1 MNSPTPSSPDADR
14 VQTKAEEYEPGWL
27 ARLAG
32 RLFGR
37 RRQAPVPADLANQV
51 TVLGIQNARFWADSQ
66 GGELAHEAARALERE
81 NAVAG
86 KTEGGHLLPAHFL
99 AISGGSDDGSF
110 GAGLICGWSDA
121 GTMPTFKLVTGVSTG
136 AMIAPFAFLGRSYM
150 DGLRAVYTM
159 IGPDNVLKKLG
170 IQNAVFGEALADT
183 APLYGLI
190 THYVNERTL
199 ADVASEYKRGRLLL
213 IGTASL
219 DAQRPV
225 IWNIGAIAA
234 SGRPGALEL
243 IRKVILASASIPG
256 AFPPVMIDVE
266 ADGRRYQEMN
276 VDGGVVAQAFL
287 YPADLDLRVNLAST
301 ELARERHAYIIR
313 NSRLDPEWA
322 SVNRRFL
329 TISGRAIATMIHYI
343 GYNDTLRIYATAKR
357 DGIDYNLAYIE
368 PDFPYVKHEK
378 FDPQYMNA
386 LFDSAYAKGRHG
398 FPWRKAPPIL
408 DIARLPVEPR

>member
-1 MNSPTPSSPDADR
+1 MNPPRSSSAQVDR
-14 VQTKAEEYEPGWL
+14 PQPHSDEYEQGWL

-37 RRQAPVPADLANQV
+37 RRQAPLPEDLANQV
-51 TVLGIQNARFWADSQ
+51 RVLGIENGRFWADSQ
-66 GGELAHEAARALERE
+66 GGALAIEAQRALKREEAAAEE
-81 NAVAG
+81 
-86 KTEGGHLLPAHFL
+86 TEGGHPPPAHFL
-99 AISGGSDDGSF
+99 AISGGSDDGAF

-150 DGLRAVYTM
+150 EGLRAVYTK
-159 IGPDNVLKKLG
+159 IGPGNVLKRLG

-190 THYVNERTL
+190 TRYVNEQTL
-199 ADVASEYKRGRLLL
+199 ANVASEYNRGRLLL
-213 IGTASL
+213 VGTASL

-266 ADGRRYQEMN
+266 AEGHYYQEMN
-276 VDGGVVAQAFL
+276 VDGGVVAQSFL
-287 YPADLDLRVNLAST
+287 YPADLGLHVDFAST

-329 TISGRAIATMIHYI
+329 SISGRAIATMIHYI
-343 GYNDTLRIYATAKR
+343 GYNDILRIYATAKR
-357 DGIDYNLAYIE
+357 DGVDYNLAYIE
-368 PDFPYVKHEK
+368 PEFPRVKHEK
-378 FDPQYMNA
+378 FDPAYMKA

-398 FPWRKAPPIL
+398 FPWRKAPPTL
-408 DIARLPVEPR
+408 DIARPPDQPR

>member
-1 MNSPTPSSPDADR
+1 MNSPRPSSTEAARP
-14 VQTKAEEYEPGWL
+14 QTNSDEYEHGWL

-32 RLFGR
+32 RLFGL
-37 RRQAPVPADLANQV
+37 RRQAPVPADLADQV
-51 TVLGIQNARFWADSQ
+51 TVLGIENSRFWADSQ
-66 GGELAHEAARALERE
+66 GSELAQEAERALVRE
-81 NAVAG
+81 KAAAG
-86 KTEGGHLLPAHFL
+86 RTEGGHPLPAHFL
-99 AISGGSDDGSF
+99 AISGGSDDGAF
-110 GAGLICGWSDA
+110 GAGLICGWSAA

-150 DGLRAVYTM
+150 DGLRAVYTT
-159 IGPDNVLKKLG
+159 IGPGNVLKKLG

-190 THYVNERTL
+190 RHYVNEQTL
-199 ADVASEYKRGRLLL
+199 ADVASEYNRGRLLL

-234 SGRPGALEL
+234 SGRPDALEL

-266 ADGRRYQEMN
+266 AEGHCYQEMN
-276 VDGGVVAQAFL
+276 VDGGVVAQSFL
-287 YPADLDLRVNLAST
+287 YPADLGLRVDLAST
-301 ELARERHAYIIR
+301 ELARERHAYIVR

-343 GYNDTLRIYATAKR
+343 GYNDILRIYATAKR
-357 DGIDYNLAYIE
+357 DGVDYNLAYIE
-368 PDFPYVKHEK
+368 PDFPHVKHEK
-378 FDPQYMNA
+378 FDPEYMKA

-408 DIARLPVEPR
+408 DLARPPDQPR

>member
-1 MNSPTPSSPDADR
+1 
-14 VQTKAEEYEPGWL
+14 
-27 ARLAG
+27 
-32 RLFGR
+32 
-37 RRQAPVPADLANQV
+37 VPADLTNQV
-51 TVLGIQNARFWADSQ
+51 TVLGIPNARFWADSQ
-66 GGELAHEAARALERE
+66 GGELAREAELAVERERAAARQ
-81 NAVAG
+81 
-86 KTEGGHLLPAHFL
+86 TEGGHLPPAHFL

-121 GTMPTFKLVTGVSTG
+121 GTLPTFKLVTGVSTG

-150 DGLRAVYTM
+150 EGLRAVFTT
-159 IGPDNVLKKLG
+159 IGPGNVLKKLG

-199 ADVASEYKRGRLLL
+199 ADVASEYNRGRLLL

-266 ADGRRYQEMN
+266 AQGQRYQEMN
-276 VDGGVVAQAFL
+276 VDGGVVAQTFL
-287 YPADLDLRVNLAST
+287 YPANLGLREGLAST
-301 ELARERHAYIIR
+301 ELSRERRAYIIR

-329 TISGRAIATMIHYI
+329 TISGRAIATMIHYM
-343 GYNDTLRIYATAKR
+343 GYNDILRIYALAKR
-357 DGIDYNLAYIE
+357 DGVEYSLAFIE
-368 PDFPYVKHEK
+368 PDFPRVKHEK
-378 FDPQYMNA
+378 FDPAYMKA
-386 LFDSAYAKGRHG
+386 LFDSAYAKGRLG

-408 DIARLPVEPR
+408 DLAQANR

>member
-1 MNSPTPSSPDADR
+1 MNPPMLSSTNADR
-14 VQTKAEEYEPGWL
+14 SQNHSDEYEHGWL

-37 RRQAPVPADLANQV
+37 RRQGPVPAELANHV
-51 TVLGIQNARFWADSQ
+51 TVLGIENGRFWADTQ
-66 GGELAHEAARALERE
+66 GGALAIEAQRALERE
-81 NAVAG
+81 KAALG
-86 KTEGGHLLPAHFL
+86 KMEGGHLPPAHFL
-99 AISGGSDDGSF
+99 AISGGSDDGAF
-110 GAGLICGWSDA
+110 GAGLICGWSA
-121 GTMPTFKLVTGVSTG
+121 SGTIPTFKLVTGVSTG

-150 DGLRAVYTM
+150 EGLRAVYTK
-159 IGPDNVLKKLG
+159 IGPGNVLKRLG

-190 THYVNERTL
+190 THYVNEQTR
-199 ADVASEYKRGRLLL
+199 ADIASEYNRGRLLL

-256 AFPPVMIDVE
+256 AFPPMMIDVE
-266 ADGRRYQEMN
+266 AGGHHYQEMS
-276 VDGGVVAQAFL
+276 VDGGVVAQSFL
-287 YPADLDLRVNLAST
+287 YPADIGLEVDFAST

-343 GYNDTLRIYATAKR
+343 GYNDILRIYATAKR
-357 DGIDYNLAYIE
+357 DGVDYNLAYIE
-368 PDFPYVKHEK
+368 SDFPHVKHEK
-378 FDPQYMNA
+378 FDPQYMKA

-398 FPWRKAPPIL
+398 FPWRKVPPLL
-408 DIARLPVEPR
+408 DLAKSPDQPR